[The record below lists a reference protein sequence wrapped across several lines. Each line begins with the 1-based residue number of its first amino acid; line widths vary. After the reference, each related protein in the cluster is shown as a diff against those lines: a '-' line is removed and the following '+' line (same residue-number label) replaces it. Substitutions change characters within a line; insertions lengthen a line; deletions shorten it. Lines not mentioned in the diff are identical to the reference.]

1 MFKFSSLIF
10 LFILLNINIVISQK
24 LSSYKK
30 NETIS
35 NNNLKDKFLDKSN
48 ENRDKIIESVIIFKF
63 NPSFIIVGILIFI
76 VVFFG
81 VIPLL
86 KKCISKLIY
95 KKKHYEKIRIIT
107 ATSAY

>member
-1 MFKFSSLIF
+1 MFKFSSLIC
-10 LFILLNINIVISQK
+10 LFALLNINIVISQK
-24 LSSYKK
+24 LSSYRK
-30 NETIS
+30 NSTTP
-35 NNNLKDKFLDKSN
+35 NNNLKDKFLDKN

>member
-24 LSSYKK
+24 LSSYRK

-35 NNNLKDKFLDKSN
+35 NNNLKDKFLN